1 MGVVISK
8 STLNPLSFVSTI
20 IGFVSFVFTLGTF
33 VKVVWT
39 NLETMSEASH
49 EVHSYLTNL
58 RTELLEERASIRIM
72 RKQCKKYHR
81 LAKAEGGETLLGIEL
96 DNVTLKTMDDTIKQL
111 MKRFKELERPFL
123 LPGTAGIDGWKDHK
137 HRRRTSSVSPYY
149 EHSAYASPPE
159 KAARRQSGDDRGRP
173 NEELADDEAF
183 WAQRT
188 QYADF
193 NFSRRFAWLTKK
205 SEAQGLFESL
215 SRVQIRRI
223 ARQVGGISTQMH
235 AYGSSTL
242 QTMEAV
248 RRMDERM
255 NRIVGI
261 RRVNE

>member
-33 VKVVWT
+33 LKVVWI
-39 NLETMSEASH
+39 NLETMSEAPNT
-49 EVHSYLTNL
+49 VHAYLTNL
-58 RTELLEERASIRIM
+58 RTELLEEKASIRIM
-72 RKQCKKYHR
+72 MKQCRKYHR

-96 DNVTLKTMDDTIKQL
+96 DNVTLKTMDDTIKHL
-111 MKRFKELERPFL
+111 MKQFKELEKPFL
-123 LPGTAGIDGWKDHK
+123 LPGTAGIDGWKDHR

-159 KAARRQSGDDRGRP
+159 KAARRRSHDGRGRRT
-173 NEELADDEAF
+173 EEQTDEEAY
-183 WAQRT
+183 WAQRI

-193 NFSRRFAWLTKK
+193 NFKRRFAWLSKK
-205 SEAQGLFESL
+205 SDAQSLFESL

-223 ARQVGGISTQMH
+223 ARQVGGMSTLMH
-235 AYGSSTL
+235 EYGSSTL

-261 RRVNE
+261 RRVND